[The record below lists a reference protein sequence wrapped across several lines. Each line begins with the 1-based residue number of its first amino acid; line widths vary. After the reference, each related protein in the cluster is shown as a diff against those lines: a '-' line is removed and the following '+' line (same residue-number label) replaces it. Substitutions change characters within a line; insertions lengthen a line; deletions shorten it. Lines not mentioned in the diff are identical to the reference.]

1 MPKKKKEHSGKK
13 LAHAPLGAVTKH
25 AELSKKI
32 DEKGMRRHA
41 RVMKKNKAN
50 SGDFSD
56 EEEEGYVP
64 VEVSRKVMQLA
75 REQQDEIDQ
84 EIRNKKLQED
94 DMVDED
100 TGNFSNNTLI
110 DDIDDFMAK
119 RDGDYVDSIEV
130 DAEDEAT
137 LAQFMPSQS
146 SERRTLGDI
155 IAEKIREK
163 ELADAAAKQGNNNNN
178 NNNGQVVDE
187 RQSRMNEKV
196 VQVYE
201 SIGQLLTRYR
211 AGKVPKAFK
220 IIPNLRNWEEV
231 LWITAPDMWS
241 PQAMFVATKLFAS
254 NLNPKHAQ
262 RYYNLILLPRIRDDI
277 RANKKLNYHLY
288 CAVKKAIYKPAAFFK
303 GLLLPLAESA
313 CTLKEAMIVGSVMS
327 KVSIPMMHSAA
338 AMLKLTQ
345 LPYSGGTSIF
355 LTVLMN
361 KKYSLPYKVI
371 DALAAHFASFQHET
385 RVLPVLWHQSLLVF
399 SQRYK
404 MNLTKIQKNKIRD
417 TLRKHQHVGI
427 TSEIRRELFT
437 SRNRGEK
444 DKIDDDVEMM

>member
-1 MPKKKKEHSGKK
+1 MPKKKKEHSAKK

-41 RVMKKNKAN
+41 RIKNDTN
-50 SGDFSD
+50 SEDD
-56 EEEEGYVP
+56 EEEGPYVP
-64 VEVSRKVMQLA
+64 VAVSRKVMELA
-75 REQQDEIDQ
+75 REQQDEIER
-84 EIRNKKLQED
+84 EIRAKKQKEED

-100 TGNFSNNTLI
+100 NLNNSFGNNSLV
-110 DDIDDFMAK
+110 DDIDSFMAK
-119 RDGDYVDSIEV
+119 RDGEYVDAIEV
-130 DAEDEAT
+130 DADDEAT

-146 SERRTLGDI
+146 TERRTLGDI

-163 ELADAAAKQGNNNNN
+163 ELADAAAKQGVNNNE
-178 NNNGQVVDE
+178 GISE
-187 RQSRMNEKV
+187 RQSKMNDKV
-196 VQVYE
+196 VQVYT
-201 SIGQLLTRYR
+201 SIGQILTRYR
-211 AGKVPKAFK
+211 AGKIPKAFK

-231 LWITAPDMWS
+231 LWITAPDTWS

-262 RYYNLILLPRIRDDI
+262 RYYNLILLPRVRDDI

-288 CAVKKAIYKPAAFFK
+288 CAVKKSIYKPAAFFK

-404 MNLTKIQKNKIRD
+404 LNLTQIQKSKIRD
-417 TLRKHQHVGI
+417 TLRKHQHPGI
-427 TSEIRRELFT
+427 TAEIRRELFT
-437 SRNRGEK
+437 SRNRG
-444 DKIDDDVEMM
+444 DKTQNDDVVMM

>member
-25 AELSKKI
+25 AELSRKI
-32 DEKGMRRHA
+32 DQKGVERHA
-41 RVMKKNKAN
+41 RNVKGRGND
-50 SGDFSD
+50 SDDDED
-56 EEEEGYVP
+56 EEGNYVP
-64 VEVSRKVMQLA
+64 VSLSRKVMQLA
-75 REQQDEIDQ
+75 REQQEEIDS
-84 EIRNKKLQED
+84 ELREKKRKEED
-94 DMVDED
+94 DMVDDDD
-100 TGNFSNNTLI
+100 TNAGFNSSSLV

-119 RDGDYVDSIEV
+119 RDGDYVDAIEV
-130 DAEDEAT
+130 NADDEAT
-137 LAQFMPSQS
+137 LSQFMPSQS

-163 ELADAAAKQGNNNNN
+163 EMADAAAKQASQGGGANQN
-178 NNNGQVVDE
+178 VDE

-196 VQVYE
+196 VQVYT
-201 SIGQLLTRYR
+201 SIGQILTRYR
-211 AGKVPKAFK
+211 AGKIPKAFK

-231 LWITAPDMWS
+231 LWITAPDTWS

-262 RYYNLILLPRIRDDI
+262 RYYNLILLPRVRDDI

-313 CTLKEAMIVGSVMS
+313 CTLKEALIVGSVMS

-371 DALAAHFASFQHET
+371 DAIAAHFASFQHET

-404 MNLTKIQKNKIRD
+404 LNLTKAQKNKIRD

-427 TSEIRRELFT
+427 TAEIRRELFT

-444 DKIDDDVEMM
+444 DESDDVEMM

>member
-1 MPKKKKEHSGKK
+1 
-13 LAHAPLGAVTKH
+13 
-25 AELSKKI
+25 
-32 DEKGMRRHA
+32 
-41 RVMKKNKAN
+41 
-50 SGDFSD
+50 
-56 EEEEGYVP
+56 
-64 VEVSRKVMQLA
+64 
-75 REQQDEIDQ
+75 
-84 EIRNKKLQED
+84 
-94 DMVDED
+94 MVDDDD
-100 TGNFSNNTLI
+100 TNAGFNSSSLV

-130 DAEDEAT
+130 NADDEAT
-137 LAQFMPSQS
+137 LSQFMPSQS

-163 ELADAAAKQGNNNNN
+163 EMADAAAKQASQGGGANQN
-178 NNNGQVVDE
+178 VDE

-196 VQVYE
+196 VQVYT
-201 SIGQLLTRYR
+201 SIGQILTRYR
-211 AGKVPKAFK
+211 AGKIPKAFK

-231 LWITAPDMWS
+231 LWITAPDTWS

-262 RYYNLILLPRIRDDI
+262 RYYNLILLPRVRDDI
-277 RANKKLNYHLY
+277 RANKAKLSFILRRQKSHLQTSS
-288 CAVKKAIYKPAAFFK
+288 V
-303 GLLLPLAESA
+303 LLRVYYYLAESA
-313 CTLKEAMIVGSVMS
+313 CTLKEALIVGSVMS

-371 DALAAHFASFQHET
+371 DAIAAHFASFQHET
-385 RVLPVLWHQSLLVF
+385 RVFACVVAPEPASLF
-399 SQRYK
+399 AA
-404 MNLTKIQKNKIRD
+404 IQAKSDKSAKNKIRD

-427 TSEIRRELFT
+427 TAEIRRELFT

-444 DKIDDDVEMM
+444 DESDDVEMM